1 MNVVAQHRVAA
12 FEEIWPMKMR
22 DHFMIY
28 QVYGVDQLAPSK
40 IGVYC
45 PYTAPMLVFV
55 TIPQGP

>member
-1 MNVVAQHRVAA
+1 M
-12 FEEIWPMKMR
+12 PMKMR

-55 TIPQGP
+55 TLPQGP